1 MPKRRRYGPALP
13 RPIAWVLLFWISLYC
28 LTLYLADPDSP
39 IGKTR
44 SILNSKAVDPLWRL
58 IVQALLCAHWM
69 APIIACW
76 GRDRVKGLMHWLSQ
90 KLTSAIEWLQSWI
103 LFSLALNHPSEK
115 TARKQTPRS
124 ISRQFQLRSLQAQ
137 ATFTLTQKTEK
148 RQSQDSSPKM
158 QMHRHAPPTLP
169 RLPPFTS
176 QAILKVIQHT
186 LQAIVQT
193 TVYSALKDSMRKPLL
208 HTEQQGPRHLAQS
221 IKHVD

>member
-90 KLTSAIEWLQSWI
+90 KLTSAIEWLQS
-103 LFSLALNHPSEK
+103 
-115 TARKQTPRS
+115 
-124 ISRQFQLRSLQAQ
+124 
-137 ATFTLTQKTEK
+137 
-148 RQSQDSSPKM
+148 
-158 QMHRHAPPTLP
+158 
-169 RLPPFTS
+169 
-176 QAILKVIQHT
+176 
-186 LQAIVQT
+186 
-193 TVYSALKDSMRKPLL
+193 
-208 HTEQQGPRHLAQS
+208 
-221 IKHVD
+221 